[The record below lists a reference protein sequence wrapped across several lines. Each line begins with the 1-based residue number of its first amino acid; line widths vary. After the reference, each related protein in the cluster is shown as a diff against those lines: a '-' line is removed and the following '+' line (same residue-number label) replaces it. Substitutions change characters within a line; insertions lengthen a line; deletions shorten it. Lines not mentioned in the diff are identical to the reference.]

1 MTKLSTWDHLEF
13 NNTHGGLFLTYTN
26 KNGARVAA
34 ALRRVFPQPGV
45 LYAQSIEL
53 IEAGPMEGSIICQTP
68 KTFSISCGEVPE
80 SGTNDQAGIAGVWYA
95 DNGDIIL
102 HAPRGAVRIVAND
115 IELISTG
122 VPSEDFDQGHV
133 SIFANGDLRSVT
145 NNIKMRAA
153 DVGGISAENQVV
165 MTSTN
170 KVLLQGETK
179 VDEGHDVTTVLS
191 SYGSGSKTPFQWIES
206 IKKLTESIRS
216 ITN

>member
-1 MTKLSTWDHLEF
+1 MIKQE
-13 NNTHGGLFLTYTN
+13 
-26 KNGARVAA
+26 
-34 ALRRVFPQPGV
+34 LRG
-45 LYAQSIEL
+45 
-53 IEAGPMEGSIICQTP
+53 C
-68 KTFSISCGEVPE
+68 
-80 SGTNDQAGIAGVWYA
+80 
-95 DNGDIIL
+95 
-102 HAPRGAVRIVAND
+102 
-115 IELISTG
+115 
-122 VPSEDFDQGHV
+122 EDFDQGHV